1 MEGVVLNSFSSP
13 TLNSDDE
20 LLELSA
26 TLKFDFWP
34 RVVLSSIFM
43 DFHFKNN
50 SFSNH
55 LYVGLKRPIYR
66 FRWTFVALRPS
77 ANY

>member
-1 MEGVVLNSFSSP
+1 MLNSFSNPIPS
-13 TLNSDDE
+13 SGDE

-26 TLKFDFWP
+26 TLKFDFRP

-55 LYVGLKRPIYR
+55 LYVGLKSPPLS
-66 FRWTFVALRPS
+66 FSLTFVALRPS